1 MQLFSLS
8 LLILLIVICVASGH
22 LLAKRK
28 GLNPVFWGVMGGLF
42 GPLALP
48 FIFFSRTRKIDTRK
62 EHLHKHR

>member
-28 GLNPVFWGVMGGLF
+28 GLNPVFWGVMAGLF

-48 FIFFSRTRKIDTRK
+48 FLLLAKNKNPPT
-62 EHLHKHR
+62 E